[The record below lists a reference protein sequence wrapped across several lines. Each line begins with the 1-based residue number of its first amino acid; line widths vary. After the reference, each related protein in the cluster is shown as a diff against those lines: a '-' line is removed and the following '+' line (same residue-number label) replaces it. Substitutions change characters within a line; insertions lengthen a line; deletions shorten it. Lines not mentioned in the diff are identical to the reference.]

1 MKMVDKDAREAH
13 YTPCRKSELAGISL
27 HFTLM
32 DKNFSVQ
39 NYLFHSYK
47 YHFRLKMCRLKGVGD
62 FIFVS
67 GPGPTRLIHQGCS
80 SVIESF
86 LFVPEIP
93 LGGTGGDSVVGDA
106 S

>member
-47 YHFRLKMCRLKGVGD
+47 YHFRLKMCRLKRIGD
-62 FIFVS
+62 FILDVEKLLS
-67 GPGPTRLIHQGCS
+67 S
-80 SVIESF
+80 SVSAIKLARIQLIIIHHHYCLVF
-86 LFVPEIP
+86 
-93 LGGTGGDSVVGDA
+93 
-106 S
+106 

>member
-47 YHFRLKMCRLKGVGD
+47 YHFRLKMFGLKGVGD
-62 FIFVS
+62 FILDVEKLLS
-67 GPGPTRLIHQGCS
+67 S
-80 SVIESF
+80 SVSAIKLARIQLIIIHHHYCLVF
-86 LFVPEIP
+86 
-93 LGGTGGDSVVGDA
+93 
-106 S
+106 

>member
-32 DKNFSVQ
+32 DNNFSVQ

-47 YHFRLKMCRLKGVGD
+47 YHFRLKMCQLKGVGY
-62 FIFVS
+62 FILDVEKLLS
-67 GPGPTRLIHQGCS
+67 S
-80 SVIESF
+80 SVSAIKLARIQLIIIHHHYCLVF
-86 LFVPEIP
+86 
-93 LGGTGGDSVVGDA
+93 
-106 S
+106 

>member
-1 MKMVDKDAREAH
+1 MVDKDAREAH

-47 YHFRLKMCRLKGVGD
+47 YHFRLKMCQLKGVGD
-62 FIFVS
+62 FILDVEKLLS
-67 GPGPTRLIHQGCS
+67 S
-80 SVIESF
+80 SVSAIKLARIQLIIIHHHYCLVF
-86 LFVPEIP
+86 
-93 LGGTGGDSVVGDA
+93 
-106 S
+106 